1 MAKKFDVLIIGGG
14 AAGLTAAVF
23 SARAGRSAA
32 IICPDKPGHK
42 LSITGKGRCN
52 LTNDSDNQTIMNNLP
67 RGGRFMF
74 SALNG
79 FSSADTMAFFEEL
92 GVPLKTERGRRV
104 FPVSD
109 RAWDVVDALKRELVR
124 LNVPIIAERAVQIIT
139 QTGENDL
146 TEGLCAPHTLAQGE
160 GSGAARPPLCGGQA
174 AACGGASP
182 KRSFGGAAPDVSPS
196 SAVGE
201 EGRPSVRGVKTDK
214 GVYYADKVI
223 VATGGLSY
231 PATGSTGDGY
241 KLAKALGHKI
251 TPLKGSLVPMETAES
266 CIEAAGLTLKNV
278 TLTLTDGKRAKPLFK
293 ELGEVSFTA
302 FGISGPLTLSAS
314 SYVDD
319 TAKNRYLAEL
329 DLKPGLDENK
339 LDLRLQRDFAEGGKN
354 TLEQALRKLMPAQL
368 IPLFLERVSIPAD
381 KRAGEISKAQR
392 QELVALFKRFPL
404 TIKRLR
410 PVEEAII
417 TDGGI
422 ELKEVNPKT
431 MESRLVD
438 GLFFAGEILDV
449 TGFTGGF
456 NLQVA
461 FSTAFAAAKG

>member
-1 MAKKFDVLIIGGG
+1 MARKFDVLIIGGG

-32 IICPDKPGHK
+32 IICPDKLGHK

-52 LTNDSDNQTIMNNLP
+52 LTNNSDNQTIMKNLP
-67 RGGRFMF
+67 QGGRFMF
-74 SALNG
+74 SALDG

-109 RAWDVVDALKRELVR
+109 RAWDVVDALKRELAR
-124 LNVPIIAERAVQIIT
+124 LKVPVISERAVQIIT
-139 QTGENDL
+139 RIGESLL

-160 GSGAARPPLCGGQA
+160 GSGAARLPQSGRQA

-182 KRSFGGAAPDVSPS
+182 KRSFGGAAPDVTASNT
-196 SAVGE
+196 AVE
-201 EGRPSVRGVKTDK
+201 ESKPSVSGVKTDK
-214 GVYYADKVI
+214 GLYYADKVI

-241 KLAKALGHKI
+241 KMAKALGH
-251 TPLKGSLVPMETAES
+251 TVTALKGSLVPMETVEN
-266 CIEAAGLTLKNV
+266 CMEAAGLTLKNV
-278 TLTLTDGKRAKPLFK
+278 TLTLTDGKSAKTLFN

-314 SYVDD
+314 SYVTD
-319 TAKNRYLAEL
+319 TDKNRYLVQL
-329 DLKPGLDENK
+329 DLKPGLDEKK

-368 IPLFLERVSIPAD
+368 IPLFLERVSVPAH
-381 KRAGEISKAQR
+381 KRAGEISKTQR
-392 QELVALFKRFPL
+392 KELVTALKHFSL
-404 TIKRLR
+404 TVKRLR

-422 ELKEVNPKT
+422 ELKEINPKT

-438 GLFFAGEILDV
+438 GLYFAGEILDV

>member
-1 MAKKFDVLIIGGG
+1 MAKNFDVLIIGGG

-23 SARAGRSAA
+23 SARAGKSAA
-32 IICPDKPGHK
+32 IICPDKLGHK

-52 LTNDSDNQTIMNNLP
+52 LTNDSDNQTIMKNLP

-74 SALNG
+74 SALNA

-109 RAWDVVDALKRELVR
+109 RAWDVVDALKRELAR
-124 LNVPIIAERAVQIIT
+124 LKVPVISERAVQILT
-139 QTGENDL
+139 QSGEGSL
-146 TEGLCAPHTLAQGE
+146 AEGFRSPHIHAKGE
-160 GSGAARPPLCGGQA
+160 GSGAARPPQSGGQA

-182 KRSFGGAAPDVSPS
+182 ERSSGGAAPDFSSPHPL
-196 SAVGE
+196 GE
-201 EGRPSVRGVKTDK
+201 DGKPSVRGVKTDK
-214 GVYYADKVI
+214 GVYYAEKVI
-223 VATGGLSY
+223 LATGGLSY

-241 KLAKALGHKI
+241 KMAKALGHSI
-251 TPLKGSLVPMETAES
+251 TPLKGSLVPMETEES
-266 CIEAAGLTLKNV
+266 CVEAAGLTLKNV
-278 TLTLTDGKRAKPLFK
+278 TLTLTDGQAPKPLFK

-314 SYVDD
+314 SYVSDAD
-319 TAKNRYLAEL
+319 KNRYRAEL
-329 DLKPGLDENK
+329 DLKPALDEKK
-339 LDLRLQRDFAEGGKN
+339 LDLRLQRDFGENGGS

-368 IPLFLERVSIPAD
+368 IPLFLRRVSVPAC

-392 QELVALFKRFPL
+392 QELVSALKHFSL
-404 TIKRLR
+404 TVKRLR

-417 TDGGI
+417 TDGGA
-422 ELKEVNPKT
+422 ELREINPKT
-431 MESRLVD
+431 MESKLVR
-438 GLFFAGEILDV
+438 GLYFAGEILDV

-461 FSTAFAAAKG
+461 FSTAFAAANG